1 MEHFAK
7 IVNGLKL
14 LIIFAKCCVFKD
26 VWQRSEYTSD
36 TYIKQD
42 QRSPIK
48 TLGFFPRKILLLCE
62 CCKVGRRKATYR
74 QSETK
79 KTRLKTLSKIGT
91 SDTKH
96 VF

>member
-26 VWQRSEYTSD
+26 VWQGSECTSD

-48 TLGFFPRKILLLCE
+48 TLGFFPRKILLLCDAAKLAE
-62 CCKVGRRKATYR
+62 GKLPIVKAKRK
-74 QSETK
+74 K
-79 KTRLKTLSKIGT
+79 L
-91 SDTKH
+91 D
-96 VF
+96 